1 MAALVRETLSHVLH
15 WEDLIVLCCI
25 LDFNAQPFF
34 INALTFNSCRDFCA
48 WQHGVE
54 LSSHAL
60 VLGVPGAGAAAWQ
73 LFEGRSWGRSSWL
86 CALFK
91 TGR

>member
-1 MAALVRETLSHVLH
+1 MLWLLWLGKLSHVLH

-48 WQHGVE
+48 
-54 LSSHAL
+54 
-60 VLGVPGAGAAAWQ
+60 
-73 LFEGRSWGRSSWL
+73 
-86 CALFK
+86 
-91 TGR
+91 